1 MFPKLETPMPL
12 SNLLK
17 SAAGT
22 CPFCHQKAG
31 ILSREHSQCRRTYQA
46 GWNEMVRLAG
56 FAARSHEFNPN
67 SLRVSLAEIA
77 RRSFR
82 DASTVA
88 RALEEGWRRA
98 VRHAA
103 ADGSITHEE
112 EVRLRRF
119 RERLGLNRSR
129 AYAQATEQLT
139 LTSRRRFTGLAQA
152 ATATVE
158 DGDRLLK
165 QLSEALRK
173 AGFG

>member
-1 MFPKLETPMPL
+1 MAL

-17 SAAGT
+17 SAADT

-31 ILSREHSQCRRTYQA
+31 ILSREHPECRRTYQA
-46 GWNEMVRLAG
+46 GWDEMVRLAG
-56 FAARSHEFNPN
+56 GAARSHEFHPN
-67 SLRVSLAEIA
+67 SLQASLAEIA
-77 RRSFR
+77 RRSYG

-88 RALEEGWRRA
+88 QALEEGWRRA

-112 EVRLRRF
+112 EFRLRRF
-119 RERLGLNRSR
+119 RDRLGLNRSS
-129 AYAQATEQLT
+129 AHASATEQLN
-139 LTSRRRFTGLAQA
+139 LTSRRRLTGLTQA
-152 ATATVE
+152 AAATVE

-165 QLSEALRK
+165 RLSEALRK